1 MYIYIYIYISIY
13 LYIYISIYLYIYI
26 CIYVYM
32 YMCIYVYMYI
42 CKYVNMY
49 ICQYVYIYIYISIY
63 IYIHS
68 HAQTESHRRSHHTYS
83 MDMYGNPFVFWFPP
97 FLGQVIVLTELL
109 GRDYT
114 CQELRDHCD
123 EGHTPWPWIPW
134 IKTSPRLHM
143 QRHPEGGSWFYIFL
157 HGFTEALNQWTPIIS
172 HPSHLLPMLNHQWQ
186 VREPISKCW
195 EAPETCQ
202 TQLGAVGIWFGQK
215 CVGSLGV
222 PCCWFFIIF
231 PLCFHWSRLKT
242 SFLVRYTE
250 RLNCT
255 SHTCYRS
262 YGFLCHLRSETWRC
276 TLSTLEPALAA
287 IVRPPSLLSPELS
300 HVVSMAAAGHEALTF
315 WREEACASSQLRA
328 FSVCG
333 SIRSCVWSDRELIM
347 RNHVT
352 ITGAS
357 FHVQISPLSTHDV
370 VVTCCGTDHATRREQ
385 YFQQTTFSNC
395 PPQQFVCRTWRGFLL
410 SQFQLKL
417 ARWKLSRECF
427 TAEPLESSEI

>member
-1 MYIYIYIYISIY
+1 MYIYIFIY
-13 LYIYISIYLYIYI
+13 L
-26 CIYVYM
+26 
-32 YMCIYVYMYI
+32 YMCIYM
-42 CKYVNMY
+42 
-49 ICQYVYIYIYISIY
+49 Y

-262 YGFLCHLRSETWRC
+262 YGFLCHLPEWDLKVYTVDIGTRPSCDCAASQPVESRVVSCCLHGSGGTWGPDFLKGRGLCKLTAQSIFCLRFNKVMCLKWSWINHEESRHDHWSEFSCSNITTVNSWCSCDLLRHGSC
-276 TLSTLEPALAA
+276 NQKGAILSTNN
-287 IVRPPSLLSPELS
+287 V
-300 HVVSMAAAGHEALTF
+300 
-315 WREEACASSQLRA
+315 
-328 FSVCG
+328 
-333 SIRSCVWSDRELIM
+333 
-347 RNHVT
+347 
-352 ITGAS
+352 
-357 FHVQISPLSTHDV
+357 
-370 VVTCCGTDHATRREQ
+370 
-385 YFQQTTFSNC
+385 
-395 PPQQFVCRTWRGFLL
+395 
-410 SQFQLKL
+410 LKL
-417 ARWKLSRECF
+417 PTPAIRVQNLTWIS
-427 TAEPLESSEI
+427 AVAVSA